1 MWPNAGQEVAT
12 IRDDT
17 TLLLELEFPA
27 ADAANFAVGQN
38 AEVLLDSTF
47 EAITGSVQSVSGADT
62 LSSGNLLVRTVTIAV
77 RNTGNLTASQ
87 AATATINGVSAL
99 SSARFI
105 YQREQSVTAQ
115 NSGTVSA
122 LCVKEGAQV
131 SADTA
136 LIQLSGDNLTKQV
149 LNASDN
155 LRSAELSVEDTQKQM
170 DDYTITAPIS
180 GTIISKDVKVGDTV
194 GTSTATADTMCVI
207 YDMSYLEMTLNVDEL
222 DILNIKEGQKA
233 TITAD
238 AVSGQTFE
246 GVVTSISKAGTT
258 TGGTTTYPVTIRI
271 DEMGDLLPGMNATA
285 EIVTES
291 ADNVLSVPN
300 AAITR
305 GNYVLVTKDSPS
317 AANAD
322 DSMTAPDGYV
332 YVKVETGVSDDDYI
346 AITSGLTAEDTV
358 AYDSSYSTTTLA
370 GGDVQLVM
378 DGGDMG
384 GGPGGASWRWR
395 PGRWPVM
402 SALIEFD
409 NVCKYYQMGDTTVK
423 AADHISMKINK
434 GEFVAIVGQSG
445 SGKSTCM
452 NIIGCLDVPTAGTYR
467 LNGRDVGKMNKDE
480 LAEIRNEM
488 LGFIFQQYNLLPKL
502 SLLENVEVPL
512 VYAGVPPAERK
523 RRATASLE
531 RVGLGDKLKNK
542 PNQLSGGQQQRVSIA
557 RALAGNPAVILAD
570 EPTGA
575 LDSHT
580 GREVLGMLQE
590 LHRQGNTVVLITH
603 DNSIAVQAQRIIRLE
618 DGRVVYD
625 GDAHAPEAVVQ
636 PNLVIPDPV
645 KPQNE
650 TKQEGSV

>member
-1 MWPNAGQEVAT
+1 MLFRKKPAEERSPQELEIALQEAEMPQKGLKPFLHKNGKKLVAVLVIAAILVVLLVPKGQKKAVNAETAYTQVTPENRDITNVYSESGVLNAANSYTVKATVKGDVLTADFEVGDVVEKGAVLYTIDSSDVVSGVEKAELNLGQAQRSYDDAVDAQYIRTDIAGTVASFKVRVGDVVNAGQEVAT

-27 ADAANFAVGQN
+27 AGQS

-99 SSARFI
+99 SSARFS

-122 LCVKEGAQV
+122 LCVKEGTQV

-155 LRSAELSVEDTQKQM
+155 LRSAELSVEDTQKQV

-370 GGDVQLVM
+370 GEGVQLVM

-384 GGPGGASWRWR
+384 GGPGGA
-395 PGRWPVM
+395 PGGGGP
-402 SALIEFD
+402 
-409 NVCKYYQMGDTTVK
+409 G
-423 AADHISMKINK
+423 
-434 GEFVAIVGQSG
+434 
-445 SGKSTCM
+445 
-452 NIIGCLDVPTAGTYR
+452 
-467 LNGRDVGKMNKDE
+467 
-480 LAEIRNEM
+480 
-488 LGFIFQQYNLLPKL
+488 
-502 SLLENVEVPL
+502 
-512 VYAGVPPAERK
+512 
-523 RRATASLE
+523 
-531 RVGLGDKLKNK
+531 
-542 PNQLSGGQQQRVSIA
+542 GGQ
-557 RALAGNPAVILAD
+557 
-570 EPTGA
+570 
-575 LDSHT
+575 
-580 GREVLGMLQE
+580 
-590 LHRQGNTVVLITH
+590 
-603 DNSIAVQAQRIIRLE
+603 
-618 DGRVVYD
+618 
-625 GDAHAPEAVVQ
+625 
-636 PNLVIPDPV
+636 
-645 KPQNE
+645 
-650 TKQEGSV
+650 